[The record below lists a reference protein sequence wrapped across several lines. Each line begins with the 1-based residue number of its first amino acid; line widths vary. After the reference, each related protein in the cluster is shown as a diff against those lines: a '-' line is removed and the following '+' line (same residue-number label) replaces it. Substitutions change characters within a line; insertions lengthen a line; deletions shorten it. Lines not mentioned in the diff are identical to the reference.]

1 MKAPMTKQRR
11 VIKLK
16 RKPLNEMKVSFP
28 SYSENERF
36 ARVAVSGFLTQL
48 DPQIDEL
55 ADVKTAVSE
64 GVTNAIVHGY
74 RNTLGEIFMQIRIF
88 ENRHVYIKIRDK
100 GCGHSHILLFS
111 EHLFDVCFV
120 VVSLLVTSTGALK
133 QAVIPL
139 GIKQP
144 LFIKTV

>member
-1 MKAPMTKQRR
+1 
-11 VIKLK
+11 
-16 RKPLNEMKVSFP
+16 MKVSFP

-74 RNTLGEIFMQIRIF
+74 RNTLGGDIHADKDIR
-88 ENRHVYIKIRDK
+88 EQTRLHKNK
-100 GCGHSHILLFS
+100 G
-111 EHLFDVCFV
+111 
-120 VVSLLVTSTGALK
+120 
-133 QAVIPL
+133 
-139 GIKQP
+139 
-144 LFIKTV
+144 

>member
-1 MKAPMTKQRR
+1 M
-11 VIKLK
+11 K

-36 ARVAVSGFLTQL
+36 ARGAVSGFLTQL

-88 ENRHVYIKIRDK
+88 ENRHIYIKLRDK
-100 GCGHSHILLFS
+100 GCGIADIEKLSSATFATVRLNPSIVTEPFS
-111 EHLFDVCFV
+111 
-120 VVSLLVTSTGALK
+120 T
-133 QAVIPL
+133 I
-139 GIKQP
+139 
-144 LFIKTV
+144 